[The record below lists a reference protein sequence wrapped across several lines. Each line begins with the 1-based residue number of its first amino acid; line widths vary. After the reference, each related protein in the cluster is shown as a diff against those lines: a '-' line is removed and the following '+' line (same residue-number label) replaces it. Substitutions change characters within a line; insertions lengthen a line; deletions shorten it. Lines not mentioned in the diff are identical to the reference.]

1 MTRYKLYVLRP
12 TEYEVDE
19 LVKKFKYV
27 LVNPTYILV
36 YTPKRKPT
44 GGILV
49 ERPEVLT
56 VREKAWVMSCNMQ
69 IEEELFKRSEYAAKA
84 MQSFLHDLEAELKAE
99 QEALKKEA

>member
-12 TEYEVDE
+12 TGNEVNE

-36 YTPKRKPT
+36 YTAKRKPI
-44 GGILV
+44 GGVLV

-56 VREKAWVMSCNMQ
+56 VQEKAWIMSCNMQ
-69 IEEELFKRSEYAAKA
+69 IEEELFRKNENTAKA
-84 MQSFLHDLEAELKAE
+84 MQSFLHDLEVELKAE